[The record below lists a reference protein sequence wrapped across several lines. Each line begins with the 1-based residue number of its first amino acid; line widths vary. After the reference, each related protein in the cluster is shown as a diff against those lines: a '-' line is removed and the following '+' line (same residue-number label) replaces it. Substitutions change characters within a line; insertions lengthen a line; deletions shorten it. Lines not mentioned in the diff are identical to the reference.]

1 MVMLTI
7 VLALFFGTFSGT
19 VVGGLVNWWLSAQT
33 RTEAMPLERLA
44 VDPDLEA
51 QIDQA
56 AGQWATAHDQ
66 PAAASLVADK
76 LRLAHALNQRLMR
89 RHGRGWS

>member
-1 MVMLTI
+1 MLAI
-7 VLALFFGTFSGT
+7 VLALFLGTFSGT

-33 RTEAMPLERLA
+33 HVETVPLERLA
-44 VDPDLEA
+44 VDPDMDA

-56 AGQWATAHDQ
+56 AARWAAAQDQ

-76 LRLAHALNQRLMR
+76 LRLFHDLNQRRMR
-89 RHGRGWS
+89 RHDGRWS